1 MNLLLEIS
9 NGALAI
15 TAAITGVFLV
25 FAALL
30 IARLISPRSFSVKK
44 SEPYECGIPTRGQSM
59 IQFKAGYYIF
69 AILFLIFDVET
80 VFLYPWAVVT
90 RSMGPQSLAVIGVF
104 LFILVLGLAYAWRQ
118 GALKWSCKSPKLK
131 ACRAATSKI
140 TSITTN
146 W

>member
-15 TAAITGVFLV
+15 TATLTGIGLV

-30 IARLISPRSFSVKK
+30 IAKLISPKSYSVKK
-44 SEPYECGIPTRGQSM
+44 SEPYECGIPTRGESM

-80 VFLYPWAVVT
+80 VFLYPWSVVM
-90 RSMGPQSLAVIGVF
+90 RGLGPQGLLCIGIF
-104 LFILVLGLAYAWRQ
+104 MFVLIMGLAYAWRK
-118 GALKWSCKSPKLK
+118 GALKWK
-131 ACRAATSKI
+131 
-140 TSITTN
+140 
-146 W
+146 

>member
-15 TAAITGVFLV
+15 TAAITGMFLV

-30 IARLISPRSFSVKK
+30 IAKLISPRSFSVKK

-80 VFLYPWAVVT
+80 VFLYPWAVVM
-90 RSMGPQSLAVIGVF
+90 RNLGVQGLCVIGVF
-104 LFILVLGLAYAWRQ
+104 LFILVLGLAYAWRK
-118 GALKWSCKSPKLK
+118 GALKWS
-131 ACRAATSKI
+131 
-140 TSITTN
+140 
-146 W
+146 

>member
-9 NGALAI
+9 NGVLAI
-15 TAAITGVFLV
+15 TAVVTGAVLV

-30 IARLISPRSFSVKK
+30 IARLISPKSFLVKK

-80 VFLYPWAVVT
+80 VFLYPWAVK
-90 RSMGPQSLAVIGVF
+90 MNALGPSGLLCIGIF
-104 LFILVLGLAYAWRQ
+104 MFILIVGLAYAWRK
-118 GALKWSCKSPKLK
+118 GALKW
-131 ACRAATSKI
+131 T
-140 TSITTN
+140 
-146 W
+146 

>member
-15 TAAITGVFLV
+15 TAALTGMFLV

-30 IARLISPRSFSVKK
+30 IAKLISPRSFTVKK
-44 SEPYECGIPTRGQSM
+44 SEPYECGIPTRGKSM

-80 VFLYPWAVVT
+80 VFLYPWAVIT
-90 RSMGPQSLAVIGVF
+90 RDLGVQGLICIGVF
-104 LFILVLGLAYAWRQ
+104 LFILVLGLAYAWRK
-118 GALKWSCKSPKLK
+118 GALKWS
-131 ACRAATSKI
+131 
-140 TSITTN
+140 
-146 W
+146 